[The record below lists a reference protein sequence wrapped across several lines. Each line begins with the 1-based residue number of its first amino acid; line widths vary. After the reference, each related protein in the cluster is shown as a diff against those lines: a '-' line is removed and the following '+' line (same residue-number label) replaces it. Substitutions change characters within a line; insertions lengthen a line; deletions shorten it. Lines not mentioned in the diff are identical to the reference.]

1 MTVASRKR
9 IGRPS
14 KGRSSATS
22 VEPVAPSESA
32 GLQAFELGPD
42 AGQLVV
48 RYETP
53 HRTAWLVLT
62 TFTLVVFAL
71 LALPVGRRRVR

>member
-1 MTVASRKR
+1 
-9 IGRPS
+9 
-14 KGRSSATS
+14 
-22 VEPVAPSESA
+22 
-32 GLQAFELGPD
+32 
-42 AGQLVV
+42 VV
-48 RYETP
+48 RYEAP